1 VSFLVGI
8 AVRVV
13 KRLEMF
19 VRCRDFAER
28 CHKIKAS
35 CGAAGHTSDMGAS
48 ILTCWH
54 NRLDDMTCL
63 KPEMTFLA
71 QAMAGGKAVLVCPTH
86 LA

>member
-1 VSFLVGI
+1 LSFLVGI

-28 CHKIKAS
+28 CHNIKAS
-35 CGAAGHTSDMGAS
+35 CGAASNTSDMCSS

-54 NRLDDMTCL
+54 NGLDDMTCL
-63 KPEMTFLA
+63 KAEMTFLA
-71 QAMAGGKAVLVCPTH
+71 QAMACGKAVLVCPTH